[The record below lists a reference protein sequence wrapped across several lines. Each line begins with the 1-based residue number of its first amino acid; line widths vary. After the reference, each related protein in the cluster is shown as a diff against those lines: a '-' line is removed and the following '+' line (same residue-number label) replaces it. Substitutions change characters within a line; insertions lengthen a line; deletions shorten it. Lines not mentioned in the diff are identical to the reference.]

1 MSDGVLPSLLVLL
14 KVRKL
19 GGDVSVDLAE
29 SRPLLRAVLDR
40 HGDQGDVAEGRLAVG
55 GDSGGGAAVR
65 VARAGCGDSRAA
77 IRRGRGGRGG
87 CGRRRRIAIG
97 GAVKGAYGRRAL
109 VIQVMVRRPAGR
121 RGVHGDHGVGAVQI
135 RKGMMMVMMAQRRDV
150 MRQAAAQTSGH
161 SGGVQ
166 VL

>member
-1 MSDGVLPSLLVLL
+1 MPDGVLPSLLVLL

-29 SRPLLRAVLDR
+29 GRPLLRAVLDR

-55 GDSGGGAAVR
+55 GDDGGAAVR
-65 VARAGCGDSRAA
+65 VARAGCGDSRA
-77 IRRGRGGRGG
+77 IRCGRGGRGG
-87 CGRRRRIAIG
+87 CGRRGRIAIG

-135 RKGMMMVMMAQRRDV
+135 RKGMMVVMMAQGGDV
-150 MRQAAAQTSGH
+150 MRQAATQASCH
-161 SGGVQ
+161 RGGVQ